1 MAYAI
6 IDPKEC
12 FMATSPLDLSK
23 FRQQLE
29 QMRDDLRAE
38 LDRLQEESANV
49 DQNEGYG
56 VKNHPAEDASE
67 LFLRSRNLAISG
79 DLRQELDDVE
89 SALLRMDAGEYG
101 RCEECGDLI
110 NPERLEARPAAIY
123 CIRHQR
129 ERENG

>member
-1 MAYAI
+1 
-6 IDPKEC
+6 
-12 FMATSPLDLSK
+12 MATSPLDLLK

-29 QMRDDLRAE
+29 RMRDDLQAE
-38 LDRLQEESANV
+38 LDRLQEESGNV
-49 DQNEGYG
+49 DQSDSYG

-67 LFLRSRNLAISG
+67 LFLRERNLAISG

-89 SALLRMDAGEYG
+89 SALLRMDSGDYG
-101 RCEECGDLI
+101 RCQECGDPI